1 MMTNEFKIL
10 SENRKSWVETTKS
23 NGFDNGIKNLLTE
36 LYPDNAHF
44 IYELLQNAEDTEA
57 REVKF
62 LLKNDELIFQH
73 NGRDFN
79 FKDIEGITSIGQGTK
94 KDDINKI
101 GKFGVGF
108 KAIFAYTNTPFIY
121 SNKFNFSINDLVIPV
136 EIDKRN
142 YDYPTTMIFPFNN
155 KNKLSIKAY
164 EEIEKGLNSIQ
175 VNTLLFLKN
184 INTIKY
190 EYKNILNEIKRDES
204 DEIKIIITNKLKNER
219 TTWLRFKKFLSMSN
233 NLFVSIAYKIEE
245 DIETRKEQ
253 LVPVNGEVSIYF
265 PAEKETSKLKFHI
278 HAPFAS
284 TVARDSIK
292 DIEENNELRDF
303 ISILFCE
310 SLEFIKNNKLLN
322 SSFFECMPILD
333 DNLSPFY
340 SPILNSIRKLFNE
353 NEYLLSDN
361 NNFISGNNCQRAS
374 KELKEFLTLELLKNI
389 KFRNI
394 SQNKT
399 WLKSVNR
406 LNSREDKFLKMLN
419 IKEITIQLFIEEFYL
434 LAKRITEINF
444 INISDKQIIK
454 KEKQFLEVQEDV
466 WFTKF
471 YLILINNI
479 KELKKHHKESFKYF
493 LKLSNNSLNSNLD
506 TCFFSED
513 YIEGFNILKREIYLN
528 KNGESNYLIVEF
540 LRNFLDVNEINKKII
555 IEQILVNNYNRISN
569 IVKIEEHLKHLK
581 LFLEYYNENDD
592 FDIFEDYH
600 FILSQKNIYKKITN
614 LYLSLPYENNNLNIF
629 QYFDEFAFISEVYKE
644 KLTDKELKTFI
655 QFLKDLNIN
664 VKLKII
670 EQRIPYTHPKLSEM
684 KIETGN
690 KTSTY
695 SISMD
700 YYIENLSTL
709 LNLKNKQIA
718 LYIWDLMRNEKTS
731 ILIATYQPNKKS
743 LISKRDSSL
752 VIDLINSCWIPDK
765 NGFFNKPENLT
776 LEMLDKEFI
785 FDDRN
790 KWLTRIGFANKNL
803 NLQNKE
809 KEEYIKEITN
819 LSINILEQIKEA
831 GLTDEDISRL
841 IEKKLNKL
849 NLEQAILNH
858 NKDIEKKNIDV
869 NLPIIIDSESLKNQG
884 IENLKRNIKKELF
897 QEKVNKY
904 SKNNTK
910 IGKNDT
916 KLFLYEQYTGYCQ
929 ICGFTFELKD
939 TTKNYFEIF
948 DWFNNSEDIE
958 LIEKGSSLCLC
969 PNCHTSLKLGDFE
982 SKFLE
987 NFKSNDTY
995 EVFCNKATIT
1005 NIENNEIPKC
1015 FHFIEIDM
1023 FKIPI
1028 RLLNENKYI
1037 FYTEEHFL
1045 HFYNILTLK

>member
-1 MMTNEFKIL
+1 MMMMMNEFKNL
-10 SENRKSWVETTKS
+10 SKIRKSWVETTKS

-57 REVKF
+57 TEVKF
-62 LLKNDELIFQH
+62 ILKSDELIFQH

-108 KAIFAYTNTPFIY
+108 KAVFAYTNTPFIY

-175 VNTLLFLKN
+175 DNTLLFLKN

-190 EYKNILNEIKRDES
+190 EYKDILNEIKRDEL
-204 DEIKIIITNKLKNER
+204 DEIKIIITNKVKNEK
-219 TTWLRFKKFLSMSN
+219 TTWLRFKKFLPMST

-245 DIETRKEQ
+245 NIETKKEQ
-253 LVPVNGEVSIYF
+253 IIPIDGEVSIYF

-278 HAPFAS
+278 HAPFSS

-292 DIEENNELRDF
+292 DIEENNELRDL
-303 ISILFCE
+303 ISKLATE
-310 SLEFIKNNKLLN
+310 SFEYIKNNSLLDSN
-322 SSFFECMPILD
+322 FYECLPILD
-333 DNLSPFY
+333 DNLSSFY
-340 SPILNSIRKLFNE
+340 LPILNSIRNFFNE

-361 NNFISGNNCQRAS
+361 NNFISGNNCQRTS
-374 KELKEFLTLELLKNI
+374 KELKEFLTIELLKNV
-389 KFRNI
+389 KFKNI

-419 IKEITIQLFIEEFYL
+419 IKEITIQLFMEEFYL

-444 INISDKQIIK
+444 MNVSDKQIIK
-454 KEKQFLEVQEDV
+454 KEKQFLESQEDV

-479 KELKKHHKESFKYF
+479 KELKKHYKESFKYF
-493 LKLSNNSLNSNLD
+493 LRLSNNSLNSKLD
-506 TCFFSED
+506 SCFFSEN

-528 KNGESNYLIVEF
+528 KNGEPNYLIMEF

-555 IEQILVNNYNRISN
+555 LEKILIQDYTKWNNIIEIH
-569 IVKIEEHLKHLK
+569 EHIKHLK
-581 LFLEYYNENDD
+581 LFLEYYNENED
-592 FDIFEDYH
+592 FNLFKDYY
-600 FILSQKNIYKKITN
+600 FILCQKNIYKKVTD
-614 LYLSLPYENNNLNIF
+614 LYLSTPYENNNLCVLK
-629 QYFDEFAFISEVYKE
+629 QYFNEIPFVSEIYKE

-664 VKLKII
+664 LKLKIT
-670 EQRIPYTHPKLSEM
+670 EQRIPYNHPNLEEM

-690 KTSTY
+690 KNSTY
-695 SISMD
+695 SVSTD

-709 LNLKNKQIA
+709 LNLKNKQIS
-718 LYIWDLMRNEKTS
+718 LYIWDLIRNEKTN

-743 LISKRDSSL
+743 LASKKDSSL
-752 VIDLINSCWIPDK
+752 VIDLKNSSWIPDK

-776 LEMLDKEFI
+776 LEMLDEEFI

-790 KWLTRIGFANKNL
+790 KWLTKIGFANKNL
-803 NLQNKE
+803 NRQNKE

-819 LSINILEQIKEA
+819 LSINILEQIKEV
-831 GLTDEDISRL
+831 GLTDDDISRL
-841 IEKKLNKL
+841 IEKK
-849 NLEQAILNH
+849 
-858 NKDIEKKNIDV
+858 
-869 NLPIIIDSESLKNQG
+869 
-884 IENLKRNIKKELF
+884 
-897 QEKVNKY
+897 
-904 SKNNTK
+904 
-910 IGKNDT
+910 
-916 KLFLYEQYTGYCQ
+916 
-929 ICGFTFELKD
+929 
-939 TTKNYFEIF
+939 
-948 DWFNNSEDIE
+948 
-958 LIEKGSSLCLC
+958 
-969 PNCHTSLKLGDFE
+969 
-982 SKFLE
+982 
-987 NFKSNDTY
+987 
-995 EVFCNKATIT
+995 
-1005 NIENNEIPKC
+1005 NE
-1015 FHFIEIDM
+1015 
-1023 FKIPI
+1023 
-1028 RLLNENKYI
+1028 
-1037 FYTEEHFL
+1037 
-1045 HFYNILTLK
+1045 

>member
-1 MMTNEFKIL
+1 MINEFKNL
-10 SENRKSWVETTKS
+10 SENRKLWVETTKS

-44 IYELLQNAEDTEA
+44 IYELLQNAEDTGA
-57 REVKF
+57 TEVKF
-62 LLKNDELIFQH
+62 ILKSDELIFQH

-108 KAIFAYTNTPFIY
+108 KAVFAYTNTPFIY

-175 VNTLLFLKN
+175 DNTLLFLKN

-190 EYKNILNEIKRDES
+190 EYKDILNEIKRDEL
-204 DEIKIIITNKLKNER
+204 DEIKIIITNKVKNEK
-219 TTWLRFKKFLSMSN
+219 TIWLRFKKFLSMSS

-245 DIETRKEQ
+245 NIETKKEQ
-253 LVPVNGEVSIYF
+253 LVPIDGEVSIYF

-278 HAPFAS
+278 HAPFSS

-292 DIEENNELRDF
+292 DIEENNELRDL

-310 SLEFIKNNKLLN
+310 SLEFIKKNKLLN

-340 SPILNSIRKLFNE
+340 LPILNSIRNLFNE

-361 NNFISGNNCQRAS
+361 NDFISGNNCQRTS
-374 KELKEFLTLELLKNI
+374 KELKEFLTIELLKNI

-419 IKEITIQLFIEEFYL
+419 IKEITIQLFMEEFYL

-444 INISDKQIIK
+444 MNVSDKQIIK
-454 KEKQFLEVQEDV
+454 KEKQFLESQEDV

-479 KELKKHHKESFKYF
+479 KELKKHYKESFKYF
-493 LKLSNNSLNSNLD
+493 LKLSNNSLNSKLES
-506 TCFFSED
+506 CFFSEN

-528 KNGESNYLIVEF
+528 KNGEPNYLIIEF
-540 LRNFLDVNEINKKII
+540 LRNFLNVNEINKKVI
-555 IEQILVNNYNRISN
+555 IEQILVNNYNTLGN
-569 IVKIEEHLKHLK
+569 IAKIEEHFKHLK

-592 FDIFEDYH
+592 CDIFKNYY
-600 FILSQKNIYKKITN
+600 FILSQKNIYNKTTN
-614 LYLSLPYENNNLNIF
+614 LYLTLPYENNNLYIF
-629 QYFDEFAFISEVYKE
+629 QYFDEFAFISEIYKE
-644 KLTDKELKTFI
+644 KLTDKELKIFI

-670 EQRIPYTHPKLSEM
+670 EQRIPYSHPKLNEM

-690 KTSTY
+690 KNSTY

-700 YYIENLSTL
+700 YYIENFSTL

-718 LYIWDLMRNEKTS
+718 LYIWDLIRNEKTN
-731 ILIATYQPNKKS
+731 ILTATYQPNRKS
-743 LISKRDSSL
+743 LASKKDSSL
-752 VIDLINSCWIPDK
+752 VIDLKNSFWIPDK
-765 NGFFNKPENLT
+765 NGFFNKPEDLT
-776 LEMLDKEFI
+776 LEMLDEEFI

-790 KWLTRIGFANKNL
+790 KWLTKIGFANKNL
-803 NLQNKE
+803 NRQNKE

-819 LSINILEQIKEA
+819 LSINILEQIKEV
-831 GLTDEDISRL
+831 GLTDDDISRL
-841 IEKKLNKL
+841 IEKKMNKL

-858 NKDIEKKNIDV
+858 NKDIEKRNIDV
-869 NLPIIIDSESLKNQG
+869 NLPIIIDSESLQNQEIKN
-884 IENLKRNIKKELF
+884 IKRNIEKGLS

-904 SKNNTK
+904 SRNNSK
-910 IGKNDT
+910 IGKNDI
-916 KLFLYEQYTGYCQ
+916 KFFLYEQYKGYCQ

-939 TTKNYFEIF
+939 TSKNYFEIF
-948 DWFNNSEDIE
+948 DWFNNLEDIE

-969 PNCHTSLKLGDFE
+969 PNCHTSLRLGDFE

-987 NFKSNDTY
+987 NFKKNDTY
-995 EVFCNKATIT
+995 EEFCTKSTINNIK
-1005 NIENNEIPKC
+1005 NIEIPEC
-1015 FHFIEIDM
+1015 FNFIEMDM
-1023 FKIPI
+1023 YKIPI
-1028 RLLNENKYI
+1028 RILNNNKYI
-1037 FYTEEHFL
+1037 FYSEEHFL